1 MSSVRIIKMTVQIV
15 KMYSDIFAQ
24 SHREKMFLPG
34 TICDFS
40 TEYSEKVLG
49 FSRVIWLTKNCV
61 GYLT

>member
-34 TICDFS
+34 TIFDFS

-49 FSRVIWLTKNCV
+49 FSQ
-61 GYLT
+61 